1 LILSA
6 GDPHEHV
13 DEGARLMRAAIH
25 TAFGDPTQVLHGGDV
40 PQPAPAAGEVRIRT
54 VLTPIHNH
62 DLWTVRGQYGYKPE
76 LPAIGGSE
84 GNGVIEALGEGVEG
98 LKVGQRVSAASVH
111 GTWAEY
117 FIAPARMVIPMPDS
131 IDDDTAA
138 QLIAMPL
145 SALMLLEFLQVKQG
159 QWIVQNA
166 ANGAVGKALAMLA
179 KARGVH
185 CINLV
190 RRDAGVAEMAELGID
205 HTISTAQSDWM
216 AQVQAKVGKA
226 SIAAAVDS
234 VGGRASSELMTLL
247 GDGGT
252 LVSFGS
258 MTGEPMQLSS
268 GDVIFKQATVKGFW
282 GSKVSQAMAPDDKRR
297 LVGELLQLAARGGLS
312 LPVDG
317 VFGLD
322 EVAAAAKASLE
333 PGRNGKVLL
342 RP

>member
-1 LILSA
+1 
-6 GDPHEHV
+6 
-13 DEGARLMRAAIH
+13 MRAAIH

-40 PQPAPAAGEVRIRT
+40 PQPTPAAGEVRIRT
-54 VLTPIHNH
+54 VLAPIHNH

-76 LPAIGGSE
+76 LPAVGGSE
-84 GNGVIEALGEGVEG
+84 GTGVIEALGEGVEG
-98 LKVGQRVSAASVH
+98 LKIGQRVSAASVH

-131 IDDDTAA
+131 IDDNTAA

-145 SALMLLEFLQVKQG
+145 SALMLLEFLQVKEG
-159 QWIVQNA
+159 QWILQNA

-282 GSKVSQAMAPDDKRR
+282 GSKVSQSMAPEDKRR
-297 LVGELLQLAARGGLS
+297 LVGELLQLAGRGGLS

-317 VFGLD
+317 VFGLA

>member
-1 LILSA
+1 
-6 GDPHEHV
+6 
-13 DEGARLMRAAIH
+13 MRAALH
-25 TAFGDPTQVLHGGDV
+25 DQFGDPTVVLHGGEAALPV
-40 PQPAPAAGEVRIRT
+40 PAAGEVRIRT
-54 VLTPIHNH
+54 VLAPIHNH
-62 DLWTVRGQYGYKPE
+62 DLWTIRGQYGYRPE

-84 GNGVIEALGEGVEG
+84 GTGVIDALGEGVTR
-98 LKVGQRVSAASVH
+98 LQLGQRVSAASVH
-111 GTWAEY
+111 GTWAEQ

-131 IDDDTAA
+131 INDETAA

-145 SALMLLEFLQVKQG
+145 SALMLLEFLQVEAG

-185 CINLV
+185 CVNLV
-190 RRDAGVAEMAELGID
+190 RRDAGVAEMEALGID
-205 HTISTAQSDWM
+205 NTISTAQADWI
-216 AQVQAKVGKA
+216 AQVQARVGGGA
-226 SIAAAVDS
+226 MVAGVDS
-234 VGGRASSELMTLL
+234 VGGRASGELMGLL
-247 GDGGT
+247 GEGGT

-258 MTGEPMQLSS
+258 MTGEPMQLGS

-282 GSKVSQAMAPDDKRR
+282 GSKVSQNMAPEKKRQ
-297 LVGELLQLAARGGLS
+297 LVGELLELAASGGLS
-312 LPVDG
+312 LPVDA

-322 EVAAAAKASLE
+322 QVAEAAKASLE

>member
-1 LILSA
+1 MRVAL
-6 GDPHEHV
+6 HEQ
-13 DEGARLMRAAIH
+13 
-25 TAFGDPTQVLHGGDV
+25 FGDPTVVLHGGEMASPD
-40 PQPAPAAGEVRIRT
+40 PGAGEVRIRT
-54 VLTPIHNH
+54 VLAPIHNH
-62 DLWTVRGQYGYKPE
+62 DLWTVRGQYGYKPT

-84 GNGVIEALGEGVEG
+84 GTGVIDALGEGVTG
-98 LKVGQRVSAASVH
+98 LQVGQRVSAASVH

-117 FIAPARMVIPMPDS
+117 FIAPARMVIPMPDG
-131 IDDDTAA
+131 IDDNTAA

-145 SALMLLEFLQVKQG
+145 SALMLLEFLHVEAG
-159 QWIVQNA
+159 QWIAQNA

-190 RRDAGVAEMAELGID
+190 RRDAGVAEMDALGID
-205 HTISTAQSDWM
+205 NTVSTAQPDWM
-216 AQVQAKVGKA
+216 AQVRKRVGEGA
-226 SIAAAVDS
+226 LVAAVDS
-234 VGGRASSELMTLL
+234 VGGRASGELMTLL
-247 GDGGT
+247 AEGGT

-258 MTGEPMQLSS
+258 MTGEPMQIGS

-297 LVGELLQLAARGGLS
+297 LVGELLRLAAAGGLS
-312 LPVDG
+312 LPVDAI
-317 VFGLD
+317 FGLD
-322 EVAAAAKASLE
+322 QVAEAAKASLE

>member
-1 LILSA
+1 
-6 GDPHEHV
+6 
-13 DEGARLMRAAIH
+13 MRAALH
-25 TAFGDPTQVLHGGDV
+25 DRFGEPADVLRCDHARLPEPDT
-40 PQPAPAAGEVRIRT
+40 GEVRIRT
-54 VLTPIHNH
+54 VLASIHNH
-62 DLWTVRGQYGYKPE
+62 DLWTVRGRYGYKPP

-84 GNGVIEALGEGVEG
+84 ATGVIDALGAGVEG
-98 LKVGQRVSAASVH
+98 LQVGQRVSAASVH
-111 GTWAEY
+111 GTWAEA
-117 FIAPARMVIPMPDS
+117 FIAPARMVIPMPDA
-131 IDDDTAA
+131 IGDEVAA

-145 SALMLLEFLQVKQG
+145 SALMLLEFLQVRPG
-159 QWIVQNA
+159 QWILQNA

-185 CINLV
+185 CVNLV
-190 RRDAGVAEMAELGID
+190 RRDDGVADMAALGIE
-205 HTISTAQSDWM
+205 HTVSTARSDWM
-216 AQVQAKVGKA
+216 AQLQTLVGEQ

-258 MTGEPMQLSS
+258 MSGEPMQLNS

-297 LVGELLQLAARGGLS
+297 LVGELLQLAANGGLS
-312 LPVDG
+312 LPVEG
-317 VFGLD
+317 VYGLED
-322 EVAAAAKASLE
+322 VAAAARASLE
-333 PGRNGKVLL
+333 AGRSGKVLL